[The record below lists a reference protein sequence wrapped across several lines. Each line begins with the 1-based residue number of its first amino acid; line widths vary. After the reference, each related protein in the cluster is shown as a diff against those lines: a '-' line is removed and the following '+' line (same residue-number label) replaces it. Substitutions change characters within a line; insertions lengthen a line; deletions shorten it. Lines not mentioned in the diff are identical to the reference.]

1 LLFQANQPIRSN
13 FILIHLAVAAKS
25 AGELNN
31 FFEFFSPEFL
41 DKSLLVVACFAFDL
55 RLAHTGRAPHQ
66 LGVLE
71 IAVNFVFG
79 LKRRYLGES
88 RGDALRFGLF
98 PLSLQSIFKNH

>member
-66 LGVLE
+66 SGCPLNRCKLHFW
-71 IAVNFVFG
+71 AKKTVFG
-79 LKRRYLGES
+79 RE
-88 RGDALRFGLF
+88 
-98 PLSLQSIFKNH
+98 